1 MGSQSKHRSALPDA
15 PPELRRLCELAHRT
29 VSGGGA
35 PEMAQA
41 CAEEAEKWGLPRL
54 ASRAW
59 SWVAAS
65 ELRTLRYRAAAKA
78 YLQARD
84 TARRGGDLP
93 MVAVNCFNLSNVYLH
108 LGSIPA
114 AAAALEEA
122 MALRD
127 RAGNSLSPMMLGLHY
142 ARMTARRRGIDA
154 AAPEFERLLTE
165 ARKPG
170 EEKWLPVAEELYAIE
185 LLESGRVEDSVLHA
199 GRAVKLR
206 ADGKD
211 GALGGAYLTLSLA
224 QVAKGD
230 AAGAL
235 ESAGNAIGLLRTA
248 PPRRPL
254 ADYFA
259 AQGKAHAA
267 LGQWEAARED
277 FRRAVDHARTLRPE
291 TLPSDPFQVGSTAKY
306 DTYYRGLAEA
316 NAWLYWRNGDRRALR
331 ESLEASLEN
340 RARALRSISLAG
352 QEPSAGYRE
361 RLSELQEA
369 ELNLLRT
376 GGAEAEARVER
387 ARLRLSELDVDAS
400 RGLGRVE
407 APQIDALR
415 ESLGDAALLHF
426 HAGEQQSLLWVV
438 TREGVDLLS
447 LPAEAEL
454 DRRVA
459 AFRRAVEEDRDSAL
473 LVGHELYKTLL
484 GAVPAGVQR
493 RKRWILAPDA
503 VLFHLPFGALVTG
516 WERGKPRYLVEERE
530 LMLAQHAAQGNSG
543 GANAGT
549 WEGFGDP
556 VYNTSDPRFGGQEEN
571 PPGWHG
577 GEMLRVGE
585 RAGGLRLP
593 RLPGTS
599 RELRACSRLWPDGK
613 ARTHEGPAVSLEG
626 VRAALALRP
635 EVLHLAT
642 HLIPSSGDRNQSQI
656 VLSLGKSG
664 NPEVL
669 DAWTAASLDA
679 RGAMVVMTGCRAG
692 SGTAVASEGLLG
704 LTRSWLAAGAEAVTA
719 TYWPMPDDSGELI
732 ANFYRHW
739 RMASGAP
746 AARRA
751 AEALRLSQLD
761 MIRSESWRARPR
773 YWASYFVMG
782 KY

>member
-1 MGSQSKHRSALPDA
+1 
-15 PPELRRLCELAHRT
+15 
-29 VSGGGA
+29 
-35 PEMAQA
+35 
-41 CAEEAEKWGLPRL
+41 
-54 ASRAW
+54 
-59 SWVAAS
+59 
-65 ELRTLRYRAAAKA
+65 
-78 YLQARD
+78 
-84 TARRGGDLP
+84 
-93 MVAVNCFNLSNVYLH
+93 MVAVNSFNLSNVYLH

-114 AAAALEEA
+114 AAAALDEA
-122 MALRD
+122 IALRD
-127 RAGNSLSPMMLGLHY
+127 RAGKSVSPMILGLHN
-142 ARMTARRRGIDA
+142 ARMTARRRGIEA
-154 AAPEFERLLTE
+154 AAPEFERLLAE
-165 ARKPG
+165 ARRPG
-170 EEKWLPVAEELYAIE
+170 AENWLPVAEELYAIE
-185 LLESGRVEDSVLHA
+185 LLESGRVEDSALHA
-199 GRAVKLR
+199 GRAVELR
-206 ADGKD
+206 AAVKD

-224 QVAKGD
+224 QVAKGN
-230 AAGAL
+230 AARAL

-291 TLPSDPFQVGSTAKY
+291 TLPSDQFQVGSTAKY

-316 NAWLYWRNGDRRALR
+316 NAWLYWRTGDRRALR

-352 QEPSAGYRE
+352 REPPAGYRE
-361 RLSELQEA
+361 RLSELQAA

-376 GGAEAEARVER
+376 GGAEAAGRVER

-400 RGLGRVE
+400 RGLGRIE
-407 APQIDALR
+407 APRIEALQ

-426 HAGEQQSLLWVV
+426 HAGERQSLLWLV
-438 TREGVDLLS
+438 TRESVDLLS

-454 DRRVA
+454 ERRVM
-459 AFRRAVEEDRDSAL
+459 AFRRALEEDRADDAAL
-473 LVGHELYKTLL
+473 TGHELYKTLL
-484 GAVPAGVQR
+484 GAAPAGIR
-493 RKRWILAPDA
+493 RREKWILAPDA
-503 VLFHLPFGALVTG
+503 ALFHLPFGALVTG
-516 WERGKPRYLVEERE
+516 WDRGKPRYLVEERE
-530 LMLAQHAAQGNSG
+530 LMMAQYAAQGSP
-543 GANAGT
+543 GAVNAGT

-556 VYNTSDPRFGGQEEN
+556 VYNTSDPRFTGWQEN

-577 GEMLRVGE
+577 GEMLRPGE

-593 RLPGTS
+593 RLPGTL
-599 RELRACSRLWPDGK
+599 RELNACSRLWPAGG
-613 ARTHEGPAVSLEG
+613 ARMHVGPSVNLEG
-626 VRAALALRP
+626 VRAALARRP

-642 HLIPSSGDRNQSQI
+642 HLVPASGDGNQSQI
-656 VLSLGKSG
+656 VLSLGESG

-669 DAWTAASLDA
+669 DTWTAASLDA
-679 RGAMVVMTGCRAG
+679 RGAMVVMTGCQAG

-704 LTRSWLAAGAEAVTA
+704 LTRSWLAAGAEVVTA

-732 ANFYRHW
+732 TTFYRHW
-739 RMASGAP
+739 RQASTAP
-746 AARRA
+746 ATRRA
-751 AEALRLSQLD
+751 AEALRFAQLD